1 MLRWGTSEK
10 VRIGSNSE
18 IIMQMESE
26 DSQPVSYW
34 PSVSDL
40 FMTLFIVSLVF
51 TGVLCYAFLPR
62 SAKSTKVVFDA
73 VGGVS
78 MPKIFAPT
86 NKIRR
91 ALGPLPNLPE
101 LQSGLPAAD
110 VVRGLSDT
118 ADAAEQHLR
127 DLVPRSVADD
137 LRNQLANVSK
147 ELAESKR
154 QLAEARKTTQ
164 EGDLEI
170 ETLRKQIGEL
180 QKDDGPMVSIITK
193 DTNEEYVFDSG
204 SAVMSKAFSDG
215 LKKKA
220 EGRSQG
226 EFEKLKSQIKS
237 RNAGGK
243 QAVDTLE
250 IVGHT
255 DGQPVNSSGNL
266 DQKLPLFL
274 TKRDRQLKGMIAG
287 SNNDLGLMRALA
299 IQVAWEEFVASQPE
313 AERHQLREVKVRSYS
328 AGQTIPPTDIAL
340 DDPKLLQQENEAA
353 RRIEVRLTKLGGQLP
368 NRGAPPPGR

>member
-1 MLRWGTSEK
+1 
-10 VRIGSNSE
+10 
-18 IIMQMESE
+18 
-26 DSQPVSYW
+26 
-34 PSVSDL
+34 
-40 FMTLFIVSLVF
+40 MTLFIVSLVF

-78 MPKIFAPT
+78 MPKIFEPT

-110 VVRGLSDT
+110 IVRGLSDT

-127 DLVPRSVADD
+127 DLVPRRVADD
-137 LRNQLANVSK
+137 LRSQLANVSK
-147 ELAESKR
+147 ELEESKR
-154 QLAEARKTTQ
+154 QLAEARKTIQ
-164 EGDLEI
+164 ERDLEI
-170 ETLRKQIGEL
+170 ETLRQQIVGLTLKIGEL

-193 DTNEEYVFDSG
+193 DTNQEYVFDSG

-215 LKKKA
+215 LKKKG
-220 EGRSQG
+220 EGKSQG
-226 EFEKLKSQIKS
+226 EFEKLKSQIMS

-274 TKRDRQLKGMIAG
+274 TKRDRQLKGMVAG

-313 AERHQLREVKVRSYS
+313 AERHQLRQVSVRSYS

-340 DDPKLLQQENEAA
+340 ADPKLLQQENEAA
-353 RRIEVRLTKLGGQLP
+353 RRIEVRLTMLGGQLP

>member
-1 MLRWGTSEK
+1 
-10 VRIGSNSE
+10 
-18 IIMQMESE
+18 MQMESQ
-26 DSQPVSYW
+26 DTQPVSYW

-78 MPKIFAPT
+78 MPKIIEPT

-101 LQSGLPAAD
+101 LRSGLSAPE
-110 VVRGLSDT
+110 VVEGLSDT
-118 ADAAEQHLR
+118 ADAVEKHLH
-127 DLVPRSVADD
+127 DLVPRSAADD
-137 LRNQLANVSK
+137 LSIQLANALK
-147 ELAESKR
+147 ELEANKLK
-154 QLAEARKTTQ
+154 LALALNTIKEKDRRI
-164 EGDLEI
+164 EDLLQQI
-170 ETLRKQIGEL
+170 EDLRGKIGEL
-180 QKDDGPMVSIITK
+180 QKDDGPMVSIISQK
-193 DTNEEYVFDSG
+193 TNKEYVFKSG
-204 SAVMSKAFSDG
+204 SAEMSTAFSSG
-215 LKKKA
+215 LKKNG
-220 EGRSQG
+220 EERNRG
-226 EFEKLKSQIKS
+226 EFEELKSQIIH

-266 DQKLPLFL
+266 DQRLPHFL
-274 TKRDRQLKGMIAG
+274 TNRDRQLKGMFAG

-313 AERHQLREVKVRSYS
+313 SEKHQLRQIKVRSYS
-328 AGQTIPPTDIAL
+328 AGQTIPPTDVAL

-353 RRIEVRLTKLGGQLP
+353 RRIEVRLTKLGGEMSASSDGSPL
-368 NRGAPPPGR
+368 PGRGPWGR